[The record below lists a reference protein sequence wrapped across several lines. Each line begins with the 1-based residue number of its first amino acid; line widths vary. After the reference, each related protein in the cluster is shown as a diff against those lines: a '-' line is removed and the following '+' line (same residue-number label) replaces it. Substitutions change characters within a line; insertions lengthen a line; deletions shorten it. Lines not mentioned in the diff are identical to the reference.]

1 MLIQHYADTI
11 IIMQK
16 SILLL
21 FLGLSMTFV
30 TSAQSKKEQ
39 KQAKAAKEFEKM
51 KALIKSKE
59 FDFQADW
66 ATTAEGRRISLTT
79 NANFLKFNKDTVN
92 IYLPYFG
99 VVTSGALAMTD
110 DGGIIYH
117 GPVEQYKMSVN
128 EKKKKIIIDFVAR
141 GKNDTYEINLSI
153 FKGGNTL
160 INLIS
165 NFRSSI
171 KYDGIITTPRADKK

>member
-1 MLIQHYADTI
+1 MKRSLVILII
-11 IIMQK
+11 GLVF
-16 SILLL
+16 SISLN
-21 FLGLSMTFV
+21 
-30 TSAQSKKEQ
+30 AQSKKEQ
-39 KQAKAAKEFEKM
+39 KQAKAAKEFEEM
-51 KALIKSKE
+51 KALIESKE

-66 ATTAEGRRISLTT
+66 ATTAQGRRISLTT

-99 VVTSGALAMTD
+99 VATSGGLAMTD
-110 DGGIIYH
+110 DGGIIYY
-117 GPVEQYKMSVN
+117 GTVEKYRMSVN

-141 GKNDTYEINLSI
+141 GKNDTYEINMSI

-171 KYDGIITTPRADKK
+171 KYDGRTTPPKPDKK